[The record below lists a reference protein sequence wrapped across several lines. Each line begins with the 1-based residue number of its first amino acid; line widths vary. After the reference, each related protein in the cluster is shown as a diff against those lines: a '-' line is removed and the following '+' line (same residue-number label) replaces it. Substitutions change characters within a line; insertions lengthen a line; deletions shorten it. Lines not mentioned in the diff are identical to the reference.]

1 MAWTQDTSQCVCVEP
16 PICPPPT
23 GNNGGTISLPTVCG
37 DSPAVIIGTGGP
49 GGWIG
54 SSPKPGSWDPIP
66 QIPPFPPEPPQNP
79 IDTSSVWICEIEGAG
94 GVAQGGVVFAGV
106 FNCKLVPLKVALNLG
121 KPHYSTKAECMIWCR
136 EEPLPP
142 GSDSS
147 DSSST
152 AGGTGPTGP
161 TGPEPASDST
171 PLGRPITGVPS
182 GNRGGG
188 IIPPVYPVGGST
200 NSNLPS
206 TKVISNSLDPYS
218 GGVYRPPTPTNSN
231 IPSTPFSHQSINI
244 QESSIVGTENIPG
257 GNLPSSPTV
266 LGSNL
271 TYDSDAASQTESF
284 VDYLKFDPNMQIYDL
299 DKDISVQT
307 SQTILRKAEVR
318 SLAGGSPG
326 DILNERIKST
336 LNDVLLTKGGVSFVP
351 YNGVTVGSFL
361 YDSDLVKNSLNQN
374 TISALEFVK
383 NQNLFSRSLDTYL
396 IEAVKYAILNGRL
409 EDYSADFFIKM
420 GQSSR
425 ELWPKGLPEVPYR
438 SRQEASYN
446 LIRQTRQSLNPFK
459 YDTNGNAQQNVRR
472 LRQVPTDID
481 LTLPIVARN
490 GKVTG
495 ARFSNDDG
503 LPISTTGG
511 TISKP
516 KQQNEFF
523 GIIKQN
529 GSVEQVQLRSN
540 RDIAYTFN
548 PNQKSVIESYM
559 EGGSEDMSF
568 SVSSSSP
575 SVTDIEVAPPVS
587 VIPEILIFSS
597 MRETITELTNTNPDI
612 RNTQVT
618 YELAWKPGDADSTFN
633 SVVSPF
639 VGPRATMYIAS
650 DDPIWN
656 YILNPVQEEGRSFIT
671 ATFTSINVPL
681 DGLVY
686 PRQIYTDFALAPT
699 DVVTYDPLQGGS
711 VLSNY
716 APGQNITRGISFV
729 PSPFQSVQNECYVKS
744 VPTSTDISGKTN
756 IYGMDWAKN
765 FSSGDYTKTLSKT
778 NTSFSTSSS
787 IFGKV
792 YNKIKEIDSNY
803 NLQDG
808 HHGKRLPHGDLISF
822 FDVSEF
828 LETFK
833 IPRDIKSQLFNGV
846 YNNIK
851 VYPLLK
857 DALEK
862 TYINSN
868 RLIGTDLTSQQKQ
881 TKVPELPYFDSRY
894 KGKLY

>member
-1 MAWTQDTSQCVCVEP
+1 MAWTQDTSKCVCVDP

-37 DSPAVIIGTGGP
+37 DSPAVIIGTGGGP

-54 SSPKPGSWDPIP
+54 SSPKPGPWDPDPI
-66 QIPPFPPEPPQNP
+66 IPPFPPEPPQHV
-79 IDTSSVWICEIEGAG
+79 DTSDVWICEFDPRSSGGVPQIGG
-94 GVAQGGVVFAGV
+94 GVARIFT
-106 FNCKLVPLKVALNLG
+106 CRLVSLQVAMNAG
-121 KPHYSTKAECMIWCR
+121 KPYFPTKAECMINCG
-136 EEPLPP
+136 EDPLPP
-142 GSDSS
+142 PDS
-147 DSSST
+147 
-152 AGGTGPTGP
+152 AGGTGSTGSGLTGPTGP
-161 TGPEPASDST
+161 IIPPPDSA
-171 PLGRPITGVPS
+171 LGRPITGVPS
-182 GNRGGG
+182 GNQPSGRV
-188 IIPPVYPVGGST
+188 PPVYPVGGNN

-206 TKVISNSLDPYS
+206 TEFTPNPSDPYS

-231 IPSTPFSHQSINI
+231 LPNTPFNRESI
-244 QESSIVGTENIPG
+244 QESSIVGTKNIPG
-257 GNLPSSPTV
+257 ANLPSSPTV

-271 TYDSDAASQTESF
+271 TYDSKAASQTEPF
-284 VDYLKFDPNMQIYDL
+284 VDYFKFDPTMQIYDL

-326 DILNERIKST
+326 DVLNERIRST
-336 LNDVLLTKGGVSFVP
+336 LNDVLLTKGGVSFIP

-361 YDSDLVKNSLNQN
+361 HDSNLVRNSLNQN

-383 NQNLFSRSLDTYL
+383 KQNLFSRSLDTYL
-396 IEAVKYAILNGRL
+396 IEAVKYAILKGRL

-420 GQSSR
+420 GRSSI
-425 ELWPKGLPEVPYR
+425 ELWPQGLPEVPEA
-438 SRQEASYN
+438 SRQEAAYN
-446 LIRQTRQSLNPFK
+446 LIRQTRQSLNPFT
-459 YDTNGNAQQNVRR
+459 YNTNGNAQQNVRR

-523 GIIKQN
+523 GIVKQN

-559 EGGSEDMSF
+559 QGGSEDMSF
-568 SVSSSSP
+568 SVSSSPP

-597 MRETITELTNTNPDI
+597 MRETITELPNTSPEI

-618 YELAWKPGDADSTFN
+618 YELAWKPGDPDSTFN

-656 YILNPVQEEGRSFIT
+656 YILNPVQAEGRSFIT

-711 VLSNY
+711 ILGNY
-716 APGQNITRGISFV
+716 TPGQNITRGISFV

-744 VPTSTDISGKTN
+744 VSTSTDISGKTN

-778 NTSFSTSSS
+778 NTSFSTSNS

-792 YNKIKEIDSNY
+792 YNKIKEIDTNY

-808 HHGKRLPHGDLISF
+808 YHGKRLPHGDLISF